1 MVRLAKGW
9 GCDREKRV
17 SPFRVIARRIA
28 PKQPRGTSA
37 EVRVRPL
44 GCFARN
50 DAVEAGSERAVF
62 RLSERVW
69 VPAFAGN
76 AGECNKAPIGEAGV
90 GGTVAGVRLAS
101 PLYKGPMTALI
112 RFLMN
117 MDARAWR
124 SVGVSFLLFGGVG
137 IVFVFGAQLLGFNG
151 ETTVEHWLD
160 IAPHG
165 PFALPV
171 AVAVFALMAFLG
183 VPQFVLIAATV
194 LAFGPWVGLTYSWI
208 GTLVS
213 AVVGFGLG
221 RKIGGGALSALG
233 SVGGGEGVT
242 RFMGLIGR
250 NGFMASLIVR
260 LVPSAPFIVVNM
272 AAGVTPMRFS
282 HFLAGTAIGIIPKIA
297 LTAFAGN
304 SIVQA
309 MKGGGYQPV
318 ILLILAAL
326 VWLGAGFVARRW
338 MKRDGNEISP
348 IDRTK

>member
-1 MVRLAKGW
+1 MGRWAQGAGDGVLPAW
-9 GCDREKRV
+9 ADY
-17 SPFRVIARRIA
+17 
-28 PKQPRGTSA
+28 KQA
-37 EVRVRPL
+37 
-44 GCFARN
+44 
-50 DAVEAGSERAVF
+50 
-62 RLSERVW
+62 
-69 VPAFAGN
+69 
-76 AGECNKAPIGEAGV
+76 
-90 GGTVAGVRLAS
+90 
-101 PLYKGPMTALI
+101 MTALI

-124 SVGVSFLLFGGVG
+124 SVVVSFVLFGGVG

-151 ETTVEHWLD
+151 ETTVEHWMD
-160 IAPHG
+160 SAPHG

-208 GTLVS
+208 GTVVS

-221 RKIGGGALSALG
+221 RKIGSGALSALG

-272 AAGVTPMRFS
+272 AAGVTPMRFR
-282 HFLAGTAIGIIPKIA
+282 HFLAGTAIGIVPKIA

-309 MKGGGYQPV
+309 MKGGGYQPT

-326 VWLGAGFVARRW
+326 VWLAAGFVARRW
-338 MKRDGNEISP
+338 MKHDGNEISSN
-348 IDRTK
+348 DRTK